1 MSITT
6 NRLPYVFCFSGGR
19 SSAYALYLMR
29 NELTEKD
36 IIVFNNTGKEK
47 EQTLVFVQ
55 KCAQEWGLN
64 IIWLEYDYDF
74 EREKRLFKIVTF
86 ETAAR
91 NGEPFGTLL
100 KARGHKYLPNPT
112 ARYCTVDLKIV
123 PTEKYL
129 KSLGMKPNDYEKV
142 LGMRYDE
149 PERYHKNKDTAYM
162 PLYKHQIT
170 KPMVRKFWASMPFD
184 LGLKDYEGNCD
195 LCPLKGKNKKLTIL
209 EENPRAADWWIEQEA
224 ASPTCGRFNKD
235 YSVFD
240 LLKLS
245 EKPFRKALDFLEDG
259 QTELFDDS
267 VRCFCGD

>member
-1 MSITT
+1 MSISP

-19 SSAYALYLMR
+19 SSAYALYIMR
-29 NELTEKD
+29 EELTKD
-36 IIVFNNTGKEK
+36 DVIIFNNTGREK

-55 KCAQEWGLN
+55 KCAQEWGLD
-64 IIWLEYDYDF
+64 IVWLEYDYDF
-74 EREKRLFKIVTF
+74 ERQKRLFKIVNF

-91 NGEPFGTLL
+91 DGQPFELL
-100 KARGHKYLPNPT
+100 LTVRQHRYLPNRT
-112 ARYCTVDLKIV
+112 ARYCTENLKIV
-123 PTEKYL
+123 TTEKYL
-129 KSLGMKPNDYEKV
+129 KSIGLSDHEKV

-162 PLYKHQIT
+162 PLYDFKIT

-209 EENPRAADWWIEQEA
+209 EENPEVAKWWIAQEE
-224 ASPTCGRFNKD
+224 ASPTGWQ
-235 YSVFD
+235 FD
-240 LLKLS
+240 KNYTVTQLLELS
-245 EKPFRKALDFLEDG
+245 QRPFRKAVDFLEDG

-267 VRCFCGD
+267 IACFCGD